1 MVWPGRATI
10 SNNKCMLGPEDM
22 EDNTKLV
29 TMALTMEVILN
40 SSNKEPTTWQL
51 TSNNNSNLVTINN
64 NNNNME
70 DILNSNSSGILE
82 VRDRDMIRA
91 TGLSN
96 NNNNTWDGHRECTS
110 GTMDSSNQT
119 TGAAT
124 CLPELRQQHQTCTTT
139 PSNL

>member
-70 DILNSNSSGILE
+70 DILNSNSRFMEDDMSPMIMLLVLFSAGLLAPAGVIAPFVMGGGI
-82 VRDRDMIRA
+82 
-91 TGLSN
+91 
-96 NNNNTWDGHRECTS
+96 
-110 GTMDSSNQT
+110 
-119 TGAAT
+119 AAAA
-124 CLPELRQQHQTCTTT
+124 
-139 PSNL
+139 PSAAG